1 MMLNYTCHNNQLIR
15 LLVAL
20 GLSLCFL
27 NITLAKPRKP
37 ALGIGLET
45 GLAHHLSEDRM
56 RPTVGLRASFSFLE
70 TVRRELGRGLPTNW
84 VGVYGRVQNDFDDH
98 LRTAVGLTAGYYILS
113 GELGWSSYGAEQSDY
128 SGPELLVSVGLF
140 DIVGLY
146 TRYAWLSSDH
156 SIFELGFRVSYPL
169 WVGEEQRS
177 KRRVKPSRRN
187 RKKKTKR
194 QMRRQTQS
202 PKNKS
207 YRRANKKRR

>member
-1 MMLNYTCHNNQLIR
+1 MINYTFHNNQLIR

-70 TVRRELGRGLPTNW
+70 TIRSELGRGLPTNW

-98 LRTAVGLTAGYYILS
+98 LRTAVGLTAGYYILH
-113 GELGWSSYGAEQSDY
+113 GELGYSSYGAEQSDY
-128 SGPELLVSVGLF
+128 SGPELLVGVGLF

-156 SIFELGFRVSYPL
+156 SIFELGFRVNYPL

-177 KRRVKPSRRN
+177 KRRVKPSRR
-187 RKKKTKR
+187 TT
-194 QMRRQTQS
+194 RRS
-202 PKNKS
+202 AKNNAR
-207 YRRANKKRR
+207 RRAHRAKGKTYRHVNKKR